1 MSTEDRINNKA
12 EEFGGKAKEAAG
24 NLTGDDELAQQGKND
39 QAKAGMKQAVNDV
52 KDAVRDAAD
61 KVKAALHK
69 D

>member
-1 MSTEDRINNKA
+1 MSTDDRINNKA
-12 EEFGGKAKEAAG
+12 EDLGGKAKQAAG
-24 NLTGDDELAQQGKND
+24 NLTGDDELAQQGRND
-39 QAKAGMKQAVNDV
+39 RAKAGVKEAVNDV

>member
-1 MSTEDRINNKA
+1 MEDRINNKA
-12 EEFGGKAKEAAG
+12 EDLGGKAKQAAG
-24 NLTGDDELAQQGKND
+24 NLTGDDELAQQGRND
-39 QAKAGMKQAVNDV
+39 QAKAGFKEAVNDV